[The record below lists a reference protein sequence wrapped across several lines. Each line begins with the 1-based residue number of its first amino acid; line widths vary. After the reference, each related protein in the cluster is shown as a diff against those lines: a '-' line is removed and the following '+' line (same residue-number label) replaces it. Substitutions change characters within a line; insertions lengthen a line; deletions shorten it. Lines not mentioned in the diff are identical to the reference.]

1 MALVKNETVIATFD
15 FDAEDVTIKS
25 YNNIMRKATTVA
37 KNSGYETIVSSI
49 ISNKQV
55 QVIFTFH
62 NVGYKFVDE
71 MRSSLYRFID
81 SHKHAATYRWANESV
96 LVNA

>member
-1 MALVKNETVIATFD
+1 MTVVKNETVIATFQYAD
-15 FDAEDVTIKS
+15 DVTLNN

-37 KNSGYETIVSSI
+37 KNSGYTTTISVIPSRNEI
-49 ISNKQV
+49 
-55 QVIFTFH
+55 QVIFTFQ

-71 MRSSLYRFID
+71 MRSSLTRFID
-81 SHKHAATYRWANESV
+81 SHKQAATFQWAHESV